1 MIFRL
6 KRSILELFD
15 PTETTDRTPRTISKA
30 IIMKHIILTL
40 TAAIGLTSAAFAGP
54 GDDGF
59 GLMDDLFPS
68 YDDSAVELPG
78 EDARKPSVSRSTQL
92 VDDSDLD
99 AWIARE
105 AEKQAK
111 KEQER
116 QAAQQQAEQSSSSS
130 RTSSSSRE
138 NDPDGSA
145 SGSLSRWNEVGPDG
159 EVNFNPFK
167 NDYKYKGG
175 NKPTDGS
182 RPEFEE
188 TRSRIK
194 DILGDGVPKTMT
206 DAKLEELLH
215 NPARQATE
223 LAPTTPAKWVQAPND
238 WFCDYD
244 DAMSKAETSGRAVAV
259 FFHSST
265 NDESRRFKTER
276 MENNKFKTRMRGRLL
291 VVYLDYPEKETGRD
305 KRCTDQVDHDRRIAE
320 KFHVNSYPTVV
331 FLSSNGTEVG
341 RMSGTKALNA
351 FLDEADKYVPEKDTT
366 VKNPTGFKIGGSIG
380 MGESRLDYPS
390 D

>member
-1 MIFRL
+1 
-6 KRSILELFD
+6 
-15 PTETTDRTPRTISKA
+15 
-30 IIMKHIILTL
+30 MKHIILTA
-40 TAAIGLTSAAFAGP
+40 TAFIGLTSAAFAGP
-54 GDDGF
+54 GASGLGF
-59 GLMDDLFPS
+59 MDDLIPQ
-68 YDDSAVELPG
+68 YDDTKIELPG
-78 EDARKPSVSRSTQL
+78 EDARKPSVSRSAQL

-105 AEKQAK
+105 AEAQAK
-111 KEQER
+111 KEQEK
-116 QAAQQQAEQSSSSS
+116 QAAQQKTTKPSSSSS
-130 RTSSSSRE
+130 SSTSRDYDSDSSSS
-138 NDPDGSA
+138 S
-145 SGSLSRWNEVGPDG
+145 SMSRWNEVGPDG
-159 EVNFNPFK
+159 EVNFNPFR

-175 NKPTDGS
+175 NKPTDGT
-182 RPEFEE
+182 RPEYEE
-188 TRSRIK
+188 TRRKIK

-223 LAPTTPAKWVQAPND
+223 LAPTTPVKWVHAPND
-238 WFCDYD
+238 WYCDYD
-244 DAMSKAETSGRAVAV
+244 DAMSKAATSGRAVAV

-276 MENNKFKTRMRGRLL
+276 MENNKFKTKMRGRLQI
-291 VVYLDYPEKETGRD
+291 VYLDFPEKETGRD
-305 KRCTDQVDHDRRIAE
+305 KRCSEQVDHDRRIADQY
-320 KFHVNSYPTVV
+320 HVNSYPTVV
-331 FLSSNGTEVG
+331 FLSSSGTEVG
-341 RMSGTKALNA
+341 RMTGTKSLNE

>member
-1 MIFRL
+1 
-6 KRSILELFD
+6 
-15 PTETTDRTPRTISKA
+15 
-30 IIMKHIILTL
+30 MKYIILTA
-40 TAAIGLTSAAFAGP
+40 TFFIGLTSAAFAGP
-54 GDDGF
+54 GDGGIGF
-59 GLMDDLFPS
+59 MDDLFTP
-68 YDDSAVELPG
+68 YDDTKIELPG
-78 EDARKPSVSRSTQL
+78 EDNRKPSVSRSTQL

-105 AEKQAK
+105 AEAQAK

-116 QAAQQQAEQSSSSS
+116 QAEQQKSAKQSSSSS
-130 RTSSSSRE
+130 SSTSRDYDSDSSSS
-138 NDPDGSA
+138 A
-145 SGSLSRWNEVGPDG
+145 TSRWNEVGPDG

-194 DILGDGVPKTMT
+194 DILGEGVPKTMT

-223 LAPTTPAKWVQAPND
+223 LSPTTPAKWVHAPND

-244 DAMSKAETSGRAVAV
+244 DAMSKAAASGRAVAV

-276 MENNKFKTRMRGRLL
+276 MENNKFKTKMRGRLL
-291 VVYLDYPEKETGRD
+291 VVYMDYPEKETGRD
-305 KRCTDQVDHDRRIAE
+305 KKCSDQIDHDRRIAD
-320 KFHVNSYPTVV
+320 KYHVTSYPTVV
-331 FLSSNGTEVG
+331 FLSSDGTEVG
-341 RMSGTKALNA
+341 RMTGAKSLNA
-351 FLDEADKYVPEKDTT
+351 FLDEADKSVPEKDTT

-390 D
+390 N

>member
-30 IIMKHIILTL
+30 ITMKHIILTL
-40 TAAIGLTSAAFAGP
+40 TAAICLTSAAFAGP
-54 GDDGF
+54 GDGGL
-59 GLMDDLFPS
+59 GLMDDLFTP
-68 YDDSAVELPG
+68 YDDTAVELPG
-78 EDARKPSVSRSTQL
+78 EDTRKPSVSRSTQL

-116 QAAQQQAEQSSSSS
+116 QAAQQQSEKSSSSS
-130 RTSSSSRE
+130 TSSSASRE
-138 NDPDGSA
+138 NDPDDSS
-145 SGSLSRWNEVGPDG
+145 SGSLSRWNEVGSDG

-182 RPEFEE
+182 RPEYEE
-188 TRSRIK
+188 TRSKIK

-265 NDESRRFKTER
+265 NDESKRFKTER

-291 VVYLDYPEKETGRD
+291 VVYMDYPEKETGRD
-305 KRCTDQVDHDRRIAE
+305 KRCSEQVEHNQRIAD
-320 KFHVNSYPTVV
+320 KYRVNSYPTVV
-331 FLSSNGTEVG
+331 FLSSDGTEVG
-341 RMSGTKALNA
+341 RMTGAKSLNA
-351 FLDEADKYVPEKDTT
+351 FLDEANKFVPEKDTT

-380 MGESRLDYPS
+380 MGESRVNLSS

>member
-1 MIFRL
+1 
-6 KRSILELFD
+6 
-15 PTETTDRTPRTISKA
+15 
-30 IIMKHIILTL
+30 MKHIILTA
-40 TAAIGLTSAAFAGP
+40 TAFLGLTSAAFAGP
-54 GDDGF
+54 GDGGLGF
-59 GLMDDLFPS
+59 MDDLFTP
-68 YDDSAVELPG
+68 YDDTKIELPG
-78 EDARKPSVSRSTQL
+78 EDNRKPSVSRSTQL

-105 AEKQAK
+105 AEAQAK

-116 QAAQQQAEQSSSSS
+116 KAEQQKSAKQSSSSS
-130 RTSSSSRE
+130 SSNSRDYDSDSSSS
-138 NDPDGSA
+138 A
-145 SGSLSRWNEVGPDG
+145 TSRWNEVGPDG

-188 TRSRIK
+188 TRRKIK

-223 LAPTTPAKWVQAPND
+223 LAPTTPAKWVHAPND
-238 WFCDYD
+238 WYCDYD
-244 DAMSKAETSGRAVAV
+244 DAMSKAATSGRAVAV

-276 MENNKFKTRMRGRLL
+276 MENNKFKTKMRGRLL
-291 VVYLDYPEKETGRD
+291 VVYLDYPNSNNNNPYSDKDSDHDRD
-305 KRCTDQVDHDRRIAE
+305 KRNKDQIEHNRRIAE
-320 KFHVNSYPTVV
+320 KFNVNTYPTVV
-331 FLSSNGTEVG
+331 FLSSSGGEIG
-341 RMSGTKALNA
+341 RMSGAKSLNG
-351 FLDEADKYVPEKDTT
+351 FLDEVEKYVPEKDTT

-380 MGESRLDYPS
+380 MGESRVTLPS

>member
-1 MIFRL
+1 
-6 KRSILELFD
+6 
-15 PTETTDRTPRTISKA
+15 
-30 IIMKHIILTL
+30 MKYIILTA
-40 TAAIGLTSAAFAGP
+40 TFFIGLTSAAFAGP
-54 GDDGF
+54 GDGGIGF
-59 GLMDDLFPS
+59 MDDLFTP
-68 YDDSAVELPG
+68 YDDTKVELPG
-78 EDARKPSVSRSTQL
+78 ENAKKPSVSRSTQL

-105 AEKQAK
+105 AESQAK

-116 QAAQQQAEQSSSSS
+116 QAAEHKPGKTTSSSSSSSSSS
-130 RTSSSSRE
+130 RDYDS
-138 NDPDGSA
+138 DGSS

-175 NKPTDGS
+175 NKPTDGT
-182 RPEFEE
+182 RPEYEE
-188 TRSRIK
+188 TRRKIK

-223 LAPTTPAKWVQAPND
+223 LAPTTPSKWIHAPND

-244 DAMSKAETSGRAVAV
+244 DAMSKAEVSGRAVAV

-276 MENNKFKTRMRGRLL
+276 MENNKFKTQMRGRLL

-305 KRCTDQVDHDRRIAE
+305 KRNRDQVDHNTRIAD
-320 KFHVNSYPTVV
+320 KFHVSSYPTVV
-331 FLSSNGTEVG
+331 FLSSSGTEVG
-341 RMSGTKALNA
+341 RMNGTKSLNA
-351 FLDEADKYVPEKDTT
+351 FLEEVDKYVPEKDTT

-380 MGESRLDYPS
+380 MGDSRVNSSS

>member
-1 MIFRL
+1 
-6 KRSILELFD
+6 
-15 PTETTDRTPRTISKA
+15 
-30 IIMKHIILTL
+30 MKHIILTA
-40 TAAIGLTSAAFAGP
+40 TAFFGLTSAAFAGP
-54 GDDGF
+54 GDGGLGF
-59 GLMDDLFPS
+59 MDDLFTP
-68 YDDSAVELPG
+68 YDDTKIELPG
-78 EDARKPSVSRSTQL
+78 EDNRKPSVSRSTQL

-105 AEKQAK
+105 AEAQAK

-116 QAAQQQAEQSSSSS
+116 QAEQQKSAKQSSSSS
-130 RTSSSSRE
+130 SSTSRDYDSDSSSSTT
-138 NDPDGSA
+138 
-145 SGSLSRWNEVGPDG
+145 SRWNEVGPDG

-188 TRSRIK
+188 TRRKIK

-223 LAPTTPAKWVQAPND
+223 LAPTTPAKWVHAPND
-238 WFCDYD
+238 WYCDYD
-244 DAMSKAETSGRAVAV
+244 DAMSKAATSGRAVAV

-276 MENNKFKTRMRGRLL
+276 MENNKFKTKMRGRLL
-291 VVYLDYPEKETGRD
+291 IVYLDYPEKETGRD
-305 KRCTDQVDHDRRIAE
+305 KRCSEQVDHNSRIAD
-320 KFHVNSYPTVV
+320 KYHVSSYPTVV
-331 FLSSNGTEVG
+331 FLNSSGAEVG
-341 RMSGTKALNA
+341 RMSGTKSLNA
-351 FLDEADKYVPEKDTT
+351 FLDEAGKYVPEKDTT

>member
-1 MIFRL
+1 
-6 KRSILELFD
+6 
-15 PTETTDRTPRTISKA
+15 
-30 IIMKHIILTL
+30 MKHIILTA
-40 TAAIGLTSAAFAGP
+40 TAFLGLTSAAFAGP
-54 GDDGF
+54 GDGGIGF
-59 GLMDDLFPS
+59 MDDLFTP
-68 YDDSAVELPG
+68 YDDTKVELPG
-78 EDARKPSVSRSTQL
+78 ETVKKPSVSRSAQL
-92 VDDSDLD
+92 VDDSNLD

-105 AEKQAK
+105 AESQAK
-111 KEQER
+111 KEQEK
-116 QAAQQQAEQSSSSS
+116 QAEQQQSAKPSSSSS
-130 RTSSSSRE
+130 SSTSRDYDSGSSSS
-138 NDPDGSA
+138 SM
-145 SGSLSRWNEVGPDG
+145 SRWNEVGPDG
-159 EVNFNPFK
+159 EVNFNPFR

-175 NKPTDGS
+175 NKPTDGT

-188 TRSRIK
+188 TRRKIK

-223 LAPTTPAKWVQAPND
+223 LAPTTPAKWVHAPND
-238 WFCDYD
+238 WYCDYD
-244 DAMSKAETSGRAVAV
+244 DAMSKAATSGRAVAV

-276 MENNKFKTRMRGRLL
+276 MENNKFKTKMRGRLL
-291 VVYLDYPEKETGRD
+291 IVYLDYPEKETGRD
-305 KRCTDQVDHDRRIAE
+305 KRCSDQIDHNSRIAE

-331 FLSSNGTEVG
+331 FLSSSGTEVG
-341 RMSGTKALNA
+341 RMNGTKSLNA
-351 FLDEADKYVPEKDTT
+351 FLEEADKYVPEKDTT

>member
-1 MIFRL
+1 
-6 KRSILELFD
+6 
-15 PTETTDRTPRTISKA
+15 
-30 IIMKHIILTL
+30 MKHIILTA
-40 TAAIGLTSAAFAGP
+40 TAFIGLTSAAFAGP
-54 GDDGF
+54 GASGL
-59 GLMDDLFPS
+59 GLMDDLFTP
-68 YDDSAVELPG
+68 YDDTAVELPG
-78 EDARKPSVSRSTQL
+78 ENTRKPSVSRSTQL

-105 AEKQAK
+105 AESQAR
-111 KEQER
+111 KEAER
-116 QAAQQQAEQSSSSS
+116 KAAQEQSGKNSSSS
-130 RTSSSSRE
+130 TSSSSPRE
-138 NDPDGSA
+138 SDTESSP

-223 LAPTTPAKWVQAPND
+223 LAPTTPAKWVRAPND

-244 DAMSKAETSGRAVAV
+244 DAMSKAAASGRAVAV

-276 MENNKFKTRMRGRLL
+276 MENNKFKTKMRGRLL
-291 VVYLDYPEKETGRD
+291 VVYMDYPEKETGRD
-305 KRCTDQVDHDRRIAE
+305 KKCSDQIDQDRRIAD
-320 KFHVNSYPTVV
+320 KYHVTSYPTVV
-331 FLSSNGTEVG
+331 FLSSNGSEVG
-341 RMSGTKALNA
+341 RMNGTKSLNA

>member
-1 MIFRL
+1 
-6 KRSILELFD
+6 
-15 PTETTDRTPRTISKA
+15 
-30 IIMKHIILTL
+30 MKHIILTA
-40 TAAIGLTSAAFAGP
+40 TAFFGLTSAAFAGP
-54 GDDGF
+54 GDGGLGF
-59 GLMDDLFPS
+59 MDDLFTP
-68 YDDSAVELPG
+68 YDDTKIELPG
-78 EDARKPSVSRSTQL
+78 EDNRKPSVSRSTQL

-105 AEKQAK
+105 AEAQAK

-116 QAAQQQAEQSSSSS
+116 KAEQQKSAKQSSSSS
-130 RTSSSSRE
+130 SSNSRDYDSDSSSS
-138 NDPDGSA
+138 A
-145 SGSLSRWNEVGPDG
+145 TSRWNEVGPDG

-175 NKPTDGS
+175 NKPTDGT
-182 RPEFEE
+182 RPEYEE
-188 TRSRIK
+188 TRRKIK

-223 LAPTTPAKWVQAPND
+223 LAPTTPAKWVRAPND

-244 DAMSKAETSGRAVAV
+244 DAMSKAATSGRAVAV

-276 MENNKFKTRMRGRLL
+276 MENNKFKSQMRGRLL
-291 VVYLDYPEKETGRD
+291 VVYLDFPEKETGRD
-305 KRCTDQVDHDRRIAE
+305 KRCSDQVDHDRRIAE

-331 FLSSNGTEVG
+331 FLSSSGTEVG
-341 RMSGTKALNA
+341 RMTGSKSLNA

-380 MGESRLDYPS
+380 MGESRVTLPS